1 MKKMRSLFIVLC
13 FFLLGTPFVYA
24 QDVLWTQFARYM
36 VWQNPAHM
44 PNDQVDA
51 EVSSITRNQYASVP
65 VGYTSSALCGR
76 LVQTLGTG
84 KSWSPGLL
92 VVGDRAGDL
101 GYGHQGLWLPLAVQ
115 WMNPQGDAISIGLS
129 PAFQF
134 LGWNARSLRTA
145 DQFSGDAFQLGVPSA
160 DASLGNNVRYG
171 SLNMGLHSR
180 VHLGY
185 RSWLEVGFS
194 RTGFSGDFSG
204 NNPGF
209 SLSSRLVANALHR
222 FRLMPSLDLEQ
233 VLLLARQG
241 SARQFV
247 LQSGFRYRL
256 SAYEAGGLQ
265 LLGAISWRT
274 ADALA
279 FQVGAE
285 RGPWSLGL
293 SFDATTSR
301 FRTATQSN
309 GAIEILISYRWFRA
323 PIVPL
328 NRKACPTFL

>member
-1 MKKMRSLFIVLC
+1 MNPMLRPSVVLC
-13 FFLLGTPFVYA
+13 LFLFGANLVHA

-44 PNDQVDA
+44 PGDEVDA

-76 LVQTLGTG
+76 LARPLGTR
-84 KSWSPGLL
+84 KSWSPGLM
-92 VVGDRAGDL
+92 VVADRAGDL
-101 GYGHQGLWLPLAVQ
+101 GYGHQGAWLPLALQ
-115 WMNPQGDAISIGLS
+115 WKNRQGDAISLGIS
-129 PAFQF
+129 PALQF
-134 LGWNARSLRTA
+134 LGWSARNLRTA
-145 DQFSGDAFQLGVPSA
+145 DQFSGDAFQLGAPSA
-160 DASLGNNVRYG
+160 DAGLGSRVRFG
-171 SLNMGLHSR
+171 SLNIGLHSR
-180 VHLGY
+180 VHVGY

-194 RTGFSGDFSG
+194 RTGYSSDFSG
-204 NNPGF
+204 SNPGF
-209 SLSSRLVANALHR
+209 SMSSRLVATALHR
-222 FRLMPSLDLEQ
+222 FRLMPTLDLEQ
-233 VLLLARQG
+233 VLLVARQG
-241 SARQFV
+241 SARQLV
-247 LQSGFRYRL
+247 LQSGVRYRL
-256 SAYEAGGLQ
+256 SASEAGGLQ
-265 LLGAISWRT
+265 LLGALSWRT

-309 GAIEILISYRWFRA
+309 GAIEILIAYRWFRA